1 MEWVGGKPKRIQ
13 RRGPIVKQNKCTW
26 TENIQTSL
34 HNPTI
39 PRLFTIMP
47 KSGEELAVRVAV
59 RVRPLV
65 ASELQAGANTVVG
78 TDKKSAQ
85 AVLGDGRTFAF
96 DFAYGLES
104 TQENIY
110 DDIVKPLE
118 KKVLMGYN
126 ATLLAYGQTG
136 SGKTYTMGTA
146 HSDHVEPEHVGV
158 TPRVIRSLFDKIKK
172 EEVDRT
178 AHYKVRVSFLEI
190 HNEQINDLLFLSGIE
205 NADEVPDKSSKKQS
219 VCIREN
225 AAGEIVLA
233 GLFEEVVSSAEEVH
247 ACLKQGNA
255 SSSNCQHKYECLVKP
270 FPCNFYDYAGETK
283 FNRKRRC
290 RWTNLWK
297 ISSGGFSRLRA
308 CKENQS

>member
-1 MEWVGGKPKRIQ
+1 
-13 RRGPIVKQNKCTW
+13 
-26 TENIQTSL
+26 
-34 HNPTI
+34 
-39 PRLFTIMP
+39 MP

-172 EEVDRT
+172 R
-178 AHYKVRVSFLEI
+178 R
-190 HNEQINDLLFLSGIE
+190 G
-205 NADEVPDKSSKKQS
+205 
-219 VCIREN
+219 R
-225 AAGEIVLA
+225 
-233 GLFEEVVSSAEEVH
+233 
-247 ACLKQGNA
+247 
-255 SSSNCQHKYECLVKP
+255 SNCAL
-270 FPCNFYDYAGETK
+270 
-283 FNRKRRC
+283 
-290 RWTNLWK
+290 
-297 ISSGGFSRLRA
+297 
-308 CKENQS
+308 

>member
-1 MEWVGGKPKRIQ
+1 
-13 RRGPIVKQNKCTW
+13 
-26 TENIQTSL
+26 
-34 HNPTI
+34 
-39 PRLFTIMP
+39 MP

-146 HSDHVEPEHVGV
+146 HSDHLEPEHVGV
-158 TPRVIRSLFDKIKK
+158 TPRVIRSLFDTIKK
-172 EEVDRT
+172 EETDELRIIKLGFHFSKFIMNRST
-178 AHYKVRVSFLEI
+178 TCSSFRI
-190 HNEQINDLLFLSGIE
+190 
-205 NADEVPDKSSKKQS
+205 
-219 VCIREN
+219 
-225 AAGEIVLA
+225 
-233 GLFEEVVSSAEEVH
+233 
-247 ACLKQGNA
+247 LKM
-255 SSSNCQHKYECLVKP
+255 P
-270 FPCNFYDYAGETK
+270 TK
-283 FNRKRRC
+283 FRKVV
-290 RWTNLWK
+290 K
-297 ISSGGFSRLRA
+297 KAVRLYQGK
-308 CKENQS
+308 C